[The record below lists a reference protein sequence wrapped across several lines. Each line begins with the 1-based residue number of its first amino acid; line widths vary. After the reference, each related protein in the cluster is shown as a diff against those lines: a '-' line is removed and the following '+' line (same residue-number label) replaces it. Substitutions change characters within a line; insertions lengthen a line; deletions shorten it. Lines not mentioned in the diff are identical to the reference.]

1 MAAKI
6 LVTGPFGQIGTEL
19 VPALQARYGVQNVVA
34 LGHSKVPEGFEG
46 VVERAD
52 VTDVG
57 KLREVMEKHQITQ
70 VYHLAALLS
79 VTGEQHPHKAW
90 DINLVA
96 LKGLF
101 DLCVELKVQK
111 VFWASSMAVFGPTTP
126 KLQTPQHTS
135 IEPTTMYGVTKYAGE
150 LLGQYYFH
158 KFGLDVRSLRYPG
171 IISWKELPGGGTTD
185 YAVGIFYGALTEG
198 TYECFV
204 KEETTLPMIYMED
217 AIKAT
222 LQIME
227 AESSQIKVRTS
238 YNLAAISFN
247 VAELANEIRKHTP
260 LEVVYKPDHRQ
271 NIADSWPDSIDDSEA
286 RKDWGWS
293 PKFGLQELVDV
304 MITNLKP
311 KLAQ

>member
-1 MAAKI
+1 
-6 LVTGPFGQIGTEL
+6 
-19 VPALQARYGVQNVVA
+19 
-34 LGHSKVPEGFEG
+34 
-46 VVERAD
+46 
-52 VTDVG
+52 
-57 KLREVMEKHQITQ
+57 
-70 VYHLAALLS
+70 
-79 VTGEQHPHKAW
+79 
-90 DINLVA
+90 VA

-101 DLCVELKVQK
+101 DLCVELKVRK

-126 KLQTPQHTS
+126 KLHTPQHTS

-185 YAVGIFYGALTEG
+185 YAVGIFYGALTSG

-227 AESSQIKVRTS
+227 ADSSQIKVRTS

-247 VAELANEIRKHTP
+247 VTELADEIRKLTP

-293 PKFGLQELVDV
+293 PKFGLQELVSV
-304 MITNLKP
+304 MITNLQP
-311 KLAQ
+311 KLASQ